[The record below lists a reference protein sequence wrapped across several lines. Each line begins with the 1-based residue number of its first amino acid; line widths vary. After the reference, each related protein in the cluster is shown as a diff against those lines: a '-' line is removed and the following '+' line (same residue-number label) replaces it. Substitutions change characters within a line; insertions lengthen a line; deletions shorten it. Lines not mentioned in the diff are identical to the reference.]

1 VDLTEHDDV
10 RSLAVAL
17 SIERMLE
24 EGRPHLRW
32 PPR

>member
-1 VDLTEHDDV
+1 VEQDDV

-17 SIERMLE
+17 EIERMLE
-24 EGRPHLRW
+24 EARPYLDW